1 MFDDNSYGL
10 VFTNRA
16 IGLVFSGAMLYY
28 TRPTWSKAVAY
39 EYSLPAVTNMLSSW
53 CQYEA
58 LKFVTFPTQVCVVLM
73 NFVCIHRCFTKYV
86 CPSAH
91 CVNMSTYL

>member
-1 MFDDNSYGL
+1 VLVLWLLKQIHKSCSCICCANSYGL

-28 TRPTWSKAVAY
+28 TRPRWSKAVAY

-58 LKFVTFPTQVCVVLM
+58 LKFVTFPTQVCVAM
-73 NFVCIHRCFTKYV
+73 QCCK
-86 CPSAH
+86 
-91 CVNMSTYL
+91 